1 LRPDLSGK
9 ADCNQGSPIINGIQ
23 AFQLYFGEAYSVAY
37 EYNFFDWTHVKV
49 VVNGNQA
56 QAYFDN
62 SNSPNLSWDLVNEPK
77 EGGIS
82 FGTSFAPMHFADIKI
97 DESKTEMVDFEVKNK
112 RKPIDNI
119 IQEWQISGKFDE
131 GKLNN
136 PAKIESLVKAQKFEH
151 SLEIVENIAVDISHL
166 HKIYDQEIEGNTVFA
181 KLDIDSESEQW
192 KLFDF
197 GYSDRVVVILN
208 NKPIYRGNNKWRS
221 RDYRYL
227 GTIGF
232 FDSVYLPLNKGKNVL
247 LLAVSEDFGGWL
259 VTGKFDDMKGI
270 TVNSHD

>member
-1 LRPDLSGK
+1 
-9 ADCNQGSPIINGIQ
+9 
-23 AFQLYFGEAYSVAY
+23 
-37 EYNFFDWTHVKV
+37 
-49 VVNGNQA
+49 
-56 QAYFDN
+56 
-62 SNSPNLSWDLVNEPK
+62 
-77 EGGIS
+77 
-82 FGTSFAPMHFADIKI
+82 
-97 DESKTEMVDFEVKNK
+97 
-112 RKPIDNI
+112 
-119 IQEWQISGKFDE
+119 KFDE
-131 GKLNN
+131 GQLDN
-136 PAKIESLVKAQKFEH
+136 PTKIESLVKAQKFEH

-166 HKIYDQEIEGNTVFA
+166 HKRYDQEIEGNTVFA
-181 KLDIDSESEQW
+181 RLDIDSESEQW